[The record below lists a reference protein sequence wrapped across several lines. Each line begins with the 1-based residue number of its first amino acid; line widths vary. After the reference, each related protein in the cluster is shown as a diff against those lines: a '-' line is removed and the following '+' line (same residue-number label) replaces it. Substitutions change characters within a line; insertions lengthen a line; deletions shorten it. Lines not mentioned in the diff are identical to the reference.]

1 MTSHDPAWWIGFGF
15 GAVAGSLV
23 VGALLGLVPLVLG
36 QSVGHVK
43 LGRVGFLCTVVAAL
57 VNGIF
62 LAVPTTLGFVIAI
75 TLRWRR
81 AKQAAIKVS
90 NNDA

>member
-1 MTSHDPAWWIGFGF
+1 MASHDPAWWIGFGF
-15 GAVAGSLV
+15 GAIAGSLV
-23 VGALLGLVPLVLG
+23 VGALLGLIPLVLG
-36 QSVGHVK
+36 QSIEQVK
-43 LGRVGFLCTVVAAL
+43 LGRVGFLCTVVAAF
-57 VNGIF
+57 VGGVF

-81 AKQAAIKVS
+81 AKQAAIPVS